1 MRTKKKM
8 DSYVKENLSRYE
20 NESFLERLKSN
31 VSEETAEKRSRK
43 IRHIVFSAVGAALV
57 VAVCVGVLLWA
68 PWKKA
73 ESTTL
78 EEEPSIET
86 VEEETPSDKGK
97 EAETPLEAEKEG
109 GAEERHYLFEDQT
122 SEEITLEEMNAEL
135 KHIHFS
141 ADGLKH
147 ITKAINT
154 QYEEV
159 LYYTLQYNFDGI
171 DDLKLVIVTNEKY
184 EYSFNKK
191 LPYDSKNEVFG
202 YEISYLEAYTEED
215 EGLYAFETKG
225 EMLSGDGMIYVEYS
239 GVWFE
244 ETSNFIPLLRSILE

>member
-97 EAETPLEAEKEG
+97 EAETPLEAEKEE

-122 SEEITLEEMNAEL
+122 SEEITLEELNAQL
-135 KHIHFS
+135 KYIHFS

-147 ITKAINT
+147 IKMAVNT
-154 QYEEV
+154 QYNEI
-159 LYYTLQYNFDGI
+159 LYYSLQYNI
-171 DDLKLVIVTNEKY
+171 EDLDEIKIVLVTNDQY
-184 EYSFNKK
+184 EYEFSKET
-191 LPYDSKNEVFG
+191 PYNVKADVLG
-202 YEISYLEAYTEED
+202 CEINYSETYTEED
-215 EGLYAFETKG
+215 GLYIFKARG
-225 EMLSGDGMIYVEYS
+225 EMLSEDVMLYIMYS
-239 GVWFE
+239 GMWFE